1 MKRTQSECFR
11 SLLRRFSAKQA
22 LANRTHSAQI
32 YLNLYCLASTN
43 FFTGSINLFQIFSI
57 EHLI

>member
-43 FFTGSINLFQIFSI
+43 FFTGSIKIDTVYGVL
-57 EHLI
+57 

>member
-32 YLNLYCLASTN
+32 YLNLYCLDSTN
-43 FFTGSINLFQIFSI
+43 FFTGSRNCCLRDKN
-57 EHLI
+57 